1 MSSLQLFSKRLRS
14 KKELMVCIFVTLII
28 QLCIS
33 IGTLKL
39 DYKHNILGKTNS
51 IIISIAL
58 FIILIVIIVII
69 ANTNA
74 PFILKQLLFGILSI
88 IVGLILSQ
96 SIHIINDPNIIE
108 SAAISTLIN
117 FLLML
122 VIGLIIVYFNYDL
135 GWVGLFLL
143 ISLFVI
149 ITLSIINKFST
160 HSSNLNKGIAF
171 VTIIIFS
178 LYILYDTNNI
188 LLKYQNKNT
197 THCIIGALDYYIDIW
212 NLFTSYL
219 IIND

>member
-1 MSSLQLFSKRLRS
+1 
-14 KKELMVCIFVTLII
+14 MVCIFVTLII

-96 SIHIINDPNIIE
+96 SIHIINDPIIIE